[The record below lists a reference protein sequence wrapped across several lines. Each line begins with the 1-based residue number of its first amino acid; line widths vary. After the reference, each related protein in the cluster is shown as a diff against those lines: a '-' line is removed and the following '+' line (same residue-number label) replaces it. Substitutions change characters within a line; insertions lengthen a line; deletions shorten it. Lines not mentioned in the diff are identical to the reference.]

1 MPLKPSFL
9 RRLDVVICGAAAK
22 RGVFNYTACHPAA
35 YIVAHTSSYPFGAG
49 NPRTFLLNLVKEG
62 VNMLIVTSAKIRRSI
77 QKRMK
82 ETYPDYMFSFHESME
97 EAKSEL
103 PQADILITY
112 GSGLTDEL
120 IERAERL
127 KWIMVISAG
136 IDGLPLQAIKERN
149 ILVTNVTG
157 IHKIPMAEYTIAMM
171 IEAVKHIKRW
181 HENERKHVWKQFS
194 DMNEISGKTLAV
206 LGTGAIGSEIAR
218 LAQAFHM
225 KTLGLNRSGRS
236 VEYFDE
242 IYTNDQVNGC
252 VGQADFVV
260 AVLPYT
266 KETEHFIG
274 REQFKAMKDEA
285 IFINIGRG
293 KTVNEADLLKAL
305 REGEIAHA
313 VLDVFEEEP
322 LPEDHPFWEMEQV
335 TVTPH
340 SSAITPQY
348 QHRAFEIFEKNLQMF
363 VSGGD
368 NFINQIDYDRGY

>member
-1 MPLKPSFL
+1 
-9 RRLDVVICGAAAK
+9 
-22 RGVFNYTACHPAA
+22 
-35 YIVAHTSSYPFGAG
+35 
-49 NPRTFLLNLVKEG
+49 
-62 VNMLIVTSAKIRRSI
+62 MLIVTSAKIRRSI